1 MAFGQSDGNEFFMS
15 WALWQK
21 MTFVLACGIVVT
33 IFLGFCKLY
42 YDRSKLRKYTK
53 VDKGKT
59 AATPEMLES
68 QPVQQLHAEEMKDDI
83 PFGVRAIE
91 SGIEVDGVWISR
103 SNTPVGSSRASIIS
117 ENRLPRSFNNS
128 ALELPHMSYAS
139 SRGSSAAPSSFDR
152 AVSAERLPTNDS
164 RSASPPDHVY
174 NNRPDPSSARYSQ
187 SNLARN
193 STTMPNLEQ
202 ARSGPPSPHNAQSGE
217 SSGSS
222 KKSSRRTS
230 DESDYMA
237 ISQDVRAYE
246 TAHIRPASGASP
258 IDPRTDLD
266 LLQSHRMSHVAE
278 TGQLTPRV
286 RKPGSSGEWA
296 SVADNQVATH
306 NGVSYFMPQK
316 TPSPPLPPLVDPKE
330 EAAGYASSHAL
341 DSQPQYQ
348 YQYQDQT
355 SHGVPLQE
363 SYAPN
368 APYYPDTY
376 QVRGPQHQPSYDE
389 VPYEVQTMQ
398 NNQRPESQVLRSVN
412 SGFQVLKPGT
422 FATPSPEEVEMT
434 DRSER
439 RQSTGKKL
447 QKKRRSSGE
456 SRKSAFTEQV

>member
-1 MAFGQSDGNEFFMS
+1 MAFGQSDGNEFFNS

-33 IFLGFCKLY
+33 IFIGFCKLC
-42 YDRSKLRKYTK
+42 YDRSKIRKYTK

-68 QPVQQLHAEEMKDDI
+68 QPVQWVHAEEMKDDI

-103 SNTPVGSSRASIIS
+103 TNTPVGSSRASVIS

-128 ALELPHMSYAS
+128 ALELPQMSYAS
-139 SRGSSAAPSSFDR
+139 SRGSSGAPSSFDR

-164 RSASPPDHVY
+164 RSGSPPNQVY
-174 NNRPDPSSARYSQ
+174 NSFPGPSSARYSQ

-193 STTMPNLEQ
+193 SSALQNLEQ
-202 ARSGPPSPHNAQSGE
+202 ARSGPPSPRNGQSGE

-222 KKSSRRTS
+222 KKSSRTS

-237 ISQDVRAYE
+237 ITQDVRAYE
-246 TAHIRPASGASP
+246 TAYIRPASGASP

-286 RKPGSSGEWA
+286 RKPGNSGEWA
-296 SVADNQVATH
+296 SVAENQVATH

-316 TPSPPLPPLVDPKE
+316 SPSPPLPPIVDPQE
-330 EAAGYASSHAL
+330 EAAGYASSHVP
-341 DSQPQYQ
+341 DSQHQYQ
-348 YQYQDQT
+348 NQVSQ
-355 SHGVPLQE
+355 GVPLQE

-412 SGFQVLKPGT
+412 PGFQVLKPGT
-422 FATPSPEEVEMT
+422 FAPPSPEEMEMT

>member
-1 MAFGQSDGNEFFMS
+1 MAFGQSDGNEFFSS

-33 IFLGFCKLY
+33 IFLGFCKLW
-42 YDRSKLRKYTK
+42 YDRSKIRKYSK
-53 VDKGKT
+53 VEKGKK

-68 QPVQQLHAEEMKDDI
+68 QPVQQVHAEEMKDDI

-128 ALELPHMSYAS
+128 ALELPQMSYAS

-164 RSASPPDHVY
+164 RSGSPPNQVY
-174 NNRPDPSSARYSQ
+174 QSRPGPSSARYSQ

-193 STTMPNLEQ
+193 SAALQNLEQ
-202 ARSGPPSPHNAQSGE
+202 ARSGPPSPRNGQSGE

-237 ISQDVRAYE
+237 IGQDVRAYE
-246 TAHIRPASGASP
+246 TAYMRPASGLSP

-286 RKPGSSGEWA
+286 RRPGNSGEWA

-306 NGVSYFMPQK
+306 NGVNYFMPQK
-316 TPSPPLPPLVDPKE
+316 TSSPPLPPIVDPQE
-330 EAAGYASSHAL
+330 DAAGYASSHVPA
-341 DSQPQYQ
+341 SQPQDQ
-348 YQYQDQT
+348 YQSQT
-355 SHGVPLQE
+355 SQGVPLQE

-376 QVRGPQHQPSYDE
+376 QVRGPQHQLSYDE

-412 SGFQVLKPGT
+412 PGFQVLKPGT
-422 FATPSPEEVEMT
+422 FAPPSPEAMEMT

-439 RQSTGKKL
+439 RQSTGRKL

>member
-1 MAFGQSDGNEFFMS
+1 MGFGQSDGNEFFNS

-21 MTFVLACGIVVT
+21 MTFVLGCGIVVT
-33 IFLGFCKLY
+33 IFVGFCKLW
-42 YDRSKLRKYTK
+42 YDRSKIRKYSK
-53 VDKGKT
+53 VDKGKQ

-68 QPVQQLHAEEMKDDI
+68 QPVQQVHAEEMKDDI

-103 SNTPVGSSRASIIS
+103 TNTPVGSSRASIVS

-128 ALELPHMSYAS
+128 ALELPQMSYAS

-164 RSASPPDHVY
+164 RSGSPPNQVY
-174 NNRPDPSSARYSQ
+174 SSRPGPLSARYSQ
-187 SNLARN
+187 SNLTRN
-193 STTMPNLEQ
+193 SAALQNLEQ
-202 ARSGPPSPHNAQSGE
+202 ARSGPPSPRNGHSVE
-217 SSGSS
+217 SSSSS

-237 ISQDVRAYE
+237 ISQDIRAYE
-246 TAHIRPASGASP
+246 TAYIRPASGLNP

-286 RKPGSSGEWA
+286 RKPGNSGEWA
-296 SVADNQVATH
+296 SVADSQVATH
-306 NGVSYFMPQK
+306 NGVNYFMPQK
-316 TPSPPLPPLVDPKE
+316 TPSPPLPPIADPQE
-330 EAAGYASSHAL
+330 EAAGYASSHVP
-341 DSQPQYQ
+341 DSQPPQQYQ
-348 YQYQDQT
+348 NQT

-398 NNQRPESQVLRSVN
+398 NHQRPESQVLRSVN
-412 SGFQVLKPGT
+412 PGFQVLKPGT
-422 FATPSPEEVEMT
+422 FAPPSPEDVEMA
-434 DRSER
+434 DKSER
-439 RQSTGKKL
+439 RQSTGRKL

>member
-1 MAFGQSDGNEFFMS
+1 MAFGQSDDNTFFNS

-33 IFLGFCKLY
+33 IFLGFLKLW
-42 YDRSKLRKYTK
+42 YDRSKIRKYSK
-53 VDKGKT
+53 VEKGKQ

-68 QPVQQLHAEEMKDDI
+68 QPVQQVQAEEMKRDI

-103 SNTPVGSSRASIIS
+103 SNTPVGSSRASIMS

-128 ALELPHMSYAS
+128 AFELPQMSYAS
-139 SRGSSAAPSSFDR
+139 SHGSSAAPSSFDR

-164 RSASPPDHVY
+164 RSGSPPNQVY
-174 NNRPDPSSARYSQ
+174 QNRPGPSSPIYSQ
-187 SNLARN
+187 SRN
-193 STTMPNLEQ
+193 SAALQNPE
-202 ARSGPPSPHNAQSGE
+202 RSGPPSPRNAQFGE

-237 ISQDVRAYE
+237 IGQDVRAYE
-246 TAHIRPASGASP
+246 TAYMRPSSGLSP

-286 RKPGSSGEWA
+286 RKPGNSGEWA

-306 NGVSYFMPQK
+306 NGVNYFMPQK
-316 TPSPPLPPLVDPKE
+316 TPSPPLPPVADSQE
-330 EAAGYASSHAL
+330 EAAGYASSHVAA
-341 DSQPQYQ
+341 SQQE
-348 YQYQDQT
+348 DQRR
-355 SHGVPLQE
+355 SHASQGVPLQE

-398 NNQRPESQVLRSVN
+398 NNQRPESEVLRSVN

-422 FATPSPEEVEMT
+422 FAPPPAADMEMT

-439 RQSTGKKL
+439 RQSTGRKL